1 MPMKNVAVFNALG
14 ARIQELRIQKN
25 LTVQD
30 LAQAIGKD
38 ETEIIQ
44 LEAGQGNPWMTE
56 LFLITK
62 TLDVSMAEFFKDFD
76 MPLK

>member
-1 MPMKNVAVFNALG
+1 MRNAAVFTALG
-14 ARIQELRIQKN
+14 KRIQELRIQKN

-38 ETEIIQ
+38 EAEIIQ
-44 LEAGQGNPWMTE
+44 MEAGNGNPWMTE
-56 LFLITK
+56 LFSITEK
-62 TLDVSMAEFFKDFD
+62 LDVSMAEFFKDFD